1 MTRIC
6 FVCLGNICRSPIA
19 EVVMRSLLASTDLDV
34 EVSSAGTGD
43 WHVGHAADDRAQAAL
58 RRHGYDGSGHT
69 ARQFD
74 GGWFADLDLVV
85 AMDRSNLAAL
95 RRMAPSE
102 ALDRIRLLS
111 SFDAEAVDEDVPDPY
126 YGGDDGFDEVVALV
140 ERGCRGLLAELQH
153 QRDTR
158 DA

>member
-43 WHVGHAADDRAQAAL
+43 WHVGHGADDRAQDAL
-58 RRHGYDGSGHT
+58 RRHGYDGAGHV
-69 ARQFD
+69 ARQFEPA
-74 GGWFADLDLVV
+74 WFANLDLVV

-95 RRMAPSE
+95 RRMAPPD

-111 SFDAEAVDEDVPDPY
+111 SFDTESVDDDVPDPY
-126 YGGDDGFDEVVALV
+126 YGGPDGFDDVVALV
-140 ERGCRGLLAELQH
+140 ERGCRGLLAELQR
-153 QRDTR
+153 RDTR
-158 DA
+158 DG